1 MTRSSPNTVG
11 SGIPAHRTTEASVK
25 TILLVLVFFLVG
37 LAGGAFLFYRATT
50 LTKPNEAGAKK
61 SIELSASTKAV
72 LRNLDSPVEIR
83 FYAVLDPAT
92 VPESVRGFASRVDAL
107 LSAYQ
112 QEAAGKIS
120 LNREAST
127 SASGPAAAD
136 GIRPFNIEKGDACFL
151 GLVVAQDKRKE
162 VMAQLAP
169 EWEPALES
177 DLSRTIARV
186 GTSPPPAPA
195 SAAQAK
201 SDAAA
206 LEEVKRALPNFASIS
221 LEEGTRILRQAALD
235 EFKAAAQEMESQ
247 LKAAQQRLAAAP
259 GSKSEAEQQAAAK
272 ELQAL
277 QSTQAEKLK
286 EIAARL
292 PEQIAALRK
301 LKAAQPPA
309 PTK

>member
-1 MTRSSPNTVG
+1 M
-11 SGIPAHRTTEASVK
+11 K

-37 LAGGAFLFYRATT
+37 LAGGAFLYYRATT

-92 VPESVRGFASRVDAL
+92 VPESVRAFASRVDAL

-127 SASGPAAAD
+127 SASGPAAD

-259 GSKSEAEQQAAAK
+259 GSKSEAEQQAAVK

-277 QSTQAEKLK
+277 QSIQAEKLK
-286 EIAARL
+286 EIAARA
-292 PEQIAALRK
+292 EAQIQALK
-301 LKAAQPPA
+301 QLKRQ
-309 PTK
+309 